1 VTADPELPRLP
12 RAAEP
17 QEQSSRRPRLGFITA
32 LAIFAGVVIVIIYGY
47 LARPGWIGVSGKQ
60 FWDYLDL
67 LIVPAALA
75 LGVYWLNRRQ
85 NERAQQAEEAQQER
99 ALAVESERAQDEALQ
114 AYLDQMAQLLIEHP
128 LRRASTGDHLSTVAR
143 ARTLTV
149 LTRVDGA
156 RKRTV
161 LQFLYESGLIYST
174 RPVLGLSGAY
184 LRKANLRAANLGVA
198 NLSGAKGITNEE
210 LVDQQAASL
219 EGATMP
225 NGQKYEEW
233 LKDKK
238 AQGKDEKN

>member
-1 VTADPELPRLP
+1 
-12 RAAEP
+12 
-17 QEQSSRRPRLGFITA
+17 
-32 LAIFAGVVIVIIYGY
+32 
-47 LARPGWIGVSGKQ
+47 
-60 FWDYLDL
+60 
-67 LIVPAALA
+67 
-75 LGVYWLNRRQ
+75 
-85 NERAQQAEEAQQER
+85 
-99 ALAVESERAQDEALQ
+99 
-114 AYLDQMAQLLIEHP
+114 M
-128 LRRASTGDHLSTVAR
+128 
-143 ARTLTV
+143 TV

-174 RPVLGLSGAY
+174 RPVLGLSRAY
-184 LRKANLRAANLGVA
+184 LRKANLRAANLREANLGVA
-198 NLSGAKGITNEE
+198 NLGVADLSGADLSGAKGITNEE

>member
-1 VTADPELPRLP
+1 
-12 RAAEP
+12 
-17 QEQSSRRPRLGFITA
+17 
-32 LAIFAGVVIVIIYGY
+32 
-47 LARPGWIGVSGKQ
+47 
-60 FWDYLDL
+60 
-67 LIVPAALA
+67 
-75 LGVYWLNRRQ
+75 
-85 NERAQQAEEAQQER
+85 
-99 ALAVESERAQDEALQ
+99 
-114 AYLDQMAQLLIEHP
+114 M
-128 LRRASTGDHLSTVAR
+128 
-143 ARTLTV
+143 TV

-174 RPVLGLSGAY
+174 RPVLGLSRAY
-184 LRKANLRAANLGVA
+184 LRKANLRAANLREANLGVA
-198 NLSGAKGITNEE
+198 NLGVANLSGADLSGAKGITNEE

>member
-1 VTADPELPRLP
+1 
-12 RAAEP
+12 
-17 QEQSSRRPRLGFITA
+17 
-32 LAIFAGVVIVIIYGY
+32 
-47 LARPGWIGVSGKQ
+47 
-60 FWDYLDL
+60 
-67 LIVPAALA
+67 
-75 LGVYWLNRRQ
+75 
-85 NERAQQAEEAQQER
+85 
-99 ALAVESERAQDEALQ
+99 
-114 AYLDQMAQLLIEHP
+114 MAQLLIEHP

-184 LRKANLRAANLGVA
+184 LRKANLRAANLREANLGVA
-198 NLSGAKGITNEE
+198 NLGVANLSGADLSGAKGITNEE